1 MGSVFQCRAALA
13 LGSLGFLA
21 GCGDSGSPATAAGGA
36 ATAGSPAAGAG
47 GTAGQ
52 SGAGA
57 NAGGATGGSI
67 PTPGG
72 AGAGGA
78 SGAAGAGSAGAPIEP
93 VIPGGPDESIP
104 ADAGEQPF
112 VHPLFTDHMVLQRD
126 AHTPVWGWSKPGD
139 MVTVKIAGKSYTVA
153 ADQYGR
159 WLVRVGPFPADMQ
172 AYQLEISGPQSKTF
186 TDVKFGDVWL
196 CSGQSNMEFN
206 VGSVLNSAPEIA
218 GSANENLRS
227 FFVKKAS
234 IRAPRQ
240 TLPAGSATWN
250 VVGPSNIGGFSA
262 VCYFMVRELQ
272 KKQNVPM
279 GMIGSY
285 WGGTAV
291 EWWTSKEKL
300 ATVEDFTKPLA
311 ALPDPLPDPNQPTLT
326 SLYNGMIAP
335 LLPYGL
341 KGIAWYQGE
350 NNAGAGPQYSRLMPN
365 MIADFRT
372 RFRMGKLPFFQ
383 VQLTNFKANANAPVG
398 PIDVNSG
405 WAQLREAQLRTRL
418 ADDKGGMAV
427 IIDVGNP
434 DDIHPHDKQDVGLR
448 LAASA
453 LHVAYGQDNVYE
465 GPMFKALT
473 VQGNKAQLSFDLVG
487 DGLMIGTK
495 DGTTTTPVVE
505 NAAGTLGGFAIAG
518 ADAMWKPAT
527 AVIDAGGQTVT
538 VQSPDVATPVAVRYG
553 WADNPPCNLY
563 NKLGLPASPF
573 RTDPDYRVNVIDGG
587 GGGVFTAG
595 KAVNISANPPPGGQH
610 FVKWV
615 GDVAALDDATKST
628 ALLTMPKAY
637 VSLRASYTP

>member
-1 MGSVFQCRAALA
+1 MS
-13 LGSLGFLA
+13 
-21 GCGDSGSPATAAGGA
+21 
-36 ATAGSPAAGAG
+36 TAGL
-47 GTAGQ
+47 
-52 SGAGA
+52 
-57 NAGGATGGSI
+57 
-67 PTPGG
+67 
-72 AGAGGA
+72 GGA
-78 SGAAGAGSAGAPIEP
+78 SGAAGAGGTAGAPMEP

-126 AHTPVWGWSKPGD
+126 AHTPVWGWSLPGD

-172 AYQLEISGPQSKTF
+172 AYQLEISGPQTKTF

-196 CSGQSNMEFN
+196 CSGQSNMEFAVN
-206 VGSVLNSAPEIA
+206 NTLNSAAEIA
-218 GSANENLRS
+218 GSANDNLRS
-227 FFVKKAS
+227 FIVKKSS

-240 TLPAGSATWN
+240 TLPAGSNKWN

-272 KKQNVPM
+272 KKENVPM

-285 WGGTAV
+285 WGGTSV

-300 ATVEDFTKPLA
+300 ATVEDLTKPLA

-350 NNAGAGPQYSRLMPN
+350 NNGGAGPQYSRLMPN
-365 MIADFRT
+365 MIEDFRT
-372 RFRMGKLPFFQ
+372 RFRMGKLPFLQ
-383 VQLTNFKANANAPVG
+383 VQLANFKANGNAPAG
-398 PIDVNSG
+398 PIDINSG

-434 DDIHPHDKQDVGLR
+434 DNVHPTDKQDVGLR
-448 LAASA
+448 LASSA
-453 LHVAYGQDNVYE
+453 LHVAYGLDSVFE
-465 GPMFKALT
+465 GPIYKALT
-473 VQGNKAQLSFDLVG
+473 VQGNKATLSFDLVG
-487 DGLMIGTK
+487 DGLMIATK
-495 DGTTTTPVVE
+495 DGTTTTLAVE
-505 NAAGTLGGFAIAG
+505 NAAGTLSGFAIAG

-527 AVIDAGGQTVT
+527 AVIDPGGKTVT
-538 VQSPDVATPVAVRYG
+538 VQSPDVAAPVAVRYG
-553 WADNPPCNLY
+553 WADNPQCNLY

-573 RTDPDYRVNVIDGG
+573 RTDPDYRVSVIDGNG
-587 GGGVFTAG
+587 GGAFTAG
-595 KAVNISANPPPGGQH
+595 KSVNIIANAAPGGQH

-615 GDVAALDDATKST
+615 GDVAGLDDATKPSAT
-628 ALLTMPKAY
+628 LTMPKAY
-637 VSLRASYTP
+637 VSVRATYAP

>member
-1 MGSVFQCRAALA
+1 MGSVFRSRSALA
-13 LGSLGFLA
+13 LGFAGFLL
-21 GCGDSGSPATAAGGA
+21 GCGDGGSASTPG
-36 ATAGSPAAGAG
+36 TAGSTGTAGGSAAGAG
-47 GTAGQ
+47 GAAAGQ
-52 SGAGA
+52 TGAG
-57 NAGGATGGSI
+57 SS
-67 PTPGG
+67 
-72 AGAGGA
+72 AGGA
-78 SGAAGAGSAGAPIEP
+78 SGSLTGGAGTGGAAAGTGGSAGAPLEP

-126 AHTPVWGWSKPGD
+126 AHTPVWGWTKPGD
-139 MVTVKIAGKSYTVA
+139 MVTLKIAGKSYTVA

-159 WLVRVGPFPADMQ
+159 WLVRIGPFPADMQ
-172 AYQLEISGPQSKTF
+172 AYQLEISGPQTKTF
-186 TDVKFGDVWL
+186 SDVKFGDVWL

-206 VGSVLNSAPEIA
+206 VGSVLSSAAEIA
-218 GSANENLRS
+218 GSANDNLRS
-227 FFVKKAS
+227 FFVRRAS

-240 TLPAGSATWN
+240 TFTNASGPWN

-262 VCYFMVRELQ
+262 ACYFMVRELQ

-285 WGGTAV
+285 WGGTNV
-291 EWWTSKEKL
+291 EWWTSKEQL

-350 NNAGAGPQYSRLMPN
+350 NNAGQGPQYSRLMPN
-365 MIADFRT
+365 MIEDFRT

-383 VQLTNFKANANAPVG
+383 VQLTNFKANANAPAG

-465 GPMFKALT
+465 GPLYKALT

-495 DGTTTTPVVE
+495 DGTTTSPVVE
-505 NAAGTLGGFAIAG
+505 NAAGTLSGFAIAG
-518 ADAMWKPAT
+518 ADGMWKPA
-527 AVIDAGGQTVT
+527 AAAIDPGGKTVT
-538 VQSPDVATPVAVRYG
+538 VQSADVATPVAVRYG

-587 GGGVFTAG
+587 GGGAFTAG
-595 KAVNISANPPPGGQH
+595 KTVNISANPPPAGQH

-615 GDVAALDDATKST
+615 GDVAGLDDAAKSPAT
-628 ALLTMPKAY
+628 LTMPKAY
-637 VSLRASYTP
+637 VSVRATYAP